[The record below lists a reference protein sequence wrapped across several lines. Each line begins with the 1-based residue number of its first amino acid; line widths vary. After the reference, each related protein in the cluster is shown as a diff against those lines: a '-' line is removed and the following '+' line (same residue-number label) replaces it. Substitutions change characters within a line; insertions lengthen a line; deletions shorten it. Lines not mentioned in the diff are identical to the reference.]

1 MARTKALPKP
11 AALAAEAE
19 ALYVAEAK
27 ATKARVLSPV
37 AATKA
42 MAEKYGGGTARVASP
57 VARVYYRKN
66 GERNPLA
73 LSPDASDAAIRKAVR
88 ERRDS
93 PGLADGS
100 GFSPDGNASL
110 GRFETLAASLA
121 AALGRRVSGAEIR
134 RMFDDPGYVGRGTK
148 AATPASR

>member
-73 LSPDASDAAIRKAVR
+73 LSPDAS
-88 ERRDS
+88 
-93 PGLADGS
+93 
-100 GFSPDGNASL
+100 
-110 GRFETLAASLA
+110 
-121 AALGRRVSGAEIR
+121 GAEIR